1 MKQSYSNDPSRLTP
15 EASPLLT
22 AAVDGFVAQD
32 LEDGVSH
39 LLAVADLGQGSVAQ
53 VSSHYLVLFRFN
65 ERKYICKMSCFIGYF
80 KKAFTQLSCQ

>member
-15 EASPLLT
+15 AALPLLT

-53 VSSHYLVLFRFN
+53 VGSHYLVLFCFN
-65 ERKYICKMSCFIGYF
+65 ERKYNLQNVMLYSV
-80 KKAFTQLSCQ
+80 